1 MEEETNLNIKV
12 NITGMLDIA
21 ISDLQEIKSDIES
34 GRDQDIPRLLK
45 RSKGILNSLK
55 LEDDESDENH
65 GKSYRLG

>member
-1 MEEETNLNIKV
+1 MEKETDLSIKV
-12 NITGMLDIA
+12 SITGMLDIA

-55 LEDDESDENH
+55 LEDDESDEKH
-65 GKSYRLG
+65 RKSHRLE

>member
-1 MEEETNLNIKV
+1 MEEETNLSIKV

-34 GRDQDIPRLLK
+34 GRDQDIPRLLE

-55 LEDDESDENH
+55 LEDDKSDEKH
-65 GKSYRLG
+65 RKSYRLE

>member
-1 MEEETNLNIKV
+1 MEEETNLSIKV

-34 GRDQDIPRLLK
+34 GKYEEDIPRLLK

-55 LEDDESDENH
+55 LEDDEPDENH
-65 GKSYRLG
+65 RES

>member
-1 MEEETNLNIKV
+1 MEKETDLSIKV
-12 NITGMLDIA
+12 SITGMLDIA

-34 GRDQDIPRLLK
+34 GRVQDIPRLLK

-65 GKSYRLG
+65 RKSYRLE

>member
-1 MEEETNLNIKV
+1 MEEETNLNIKI

>member
-1 MEEETNLNIKV
+1 MEEETNLSIKV
-12 NITGMLDIA
+12 SITGMLDIA

-34 GRDQDIPRLLK
+34 GRVQDIPRLLK

-65 GKSYRLG
+65 RKSYRLE